1 MADIKPTQ
9 TIVYKTVGTLEIA
22 LDLYL
27 PQHSANVPVLLWFHG
42 GGCLQGSRDLLAPHF
57 RRGVQKHGY
66 ACIAADYRL
75 APQVGIADIL
85 EDVLVSFTRLCD
97 PRAL

>member
-1 MADIKPTQ
+1 MADIKPTK
-9 TIVYKTVGTLEIA
+9 TMVYKTVGKLDIA

-27 PQHSANVPVLLWFHG
+27 PQNATSVPVLIWFHG

-66 ACIAADYRL
+66 ACVAADYRL
-75 APQVGIADIL
+75 APQVGIAEIFD
-85 EDVLVSFTRLCD
+85 DVLVSLNNLD
-97 PRAL
+97 LN